1 MINGA
6 VKRTMEQNLQL
17 KLEGNTSASLYF
29 NGTVFQTA
37 FVGSGNVKAFVPIY
51 IRELPK
57 HLFSDL
63 QVLLIITVIKC
74 LETWSSLIYN

>member
-1 MINGA
+1 M
-6 VKRTMEQNLQL
+6 KRTVEQNLQL
-17 KLEGNTSASLYF
+17 KLKGNTSGFLYF
-29 NGTVFQTA
+29 SGTVFQTA

-63 QVLLIITVIKC
+63 QF
-74 LETWSSLIYN
+74 SLIVIIVVFFDI